1 MGASKMERVSK
12 IMMSDEMKTVSEAG
26 NEVEVED
33 FSQLLKEQEQA
44 VGGKTFEKGQI
55 VEGVIVQIGS
65 EAAYVNIG
73 AKSEAM
79 IPVAELLDPEE
90 GKVSHV
96 VGEMI
101 KAKVIGFDGSCIK
114 LSRSNKVVG
123 SIALEEAWQAG
134 LCVKARVKAVI
145 KGGFELDVFG
155 HRAFCPLSQIQKG
168 KVENPEALVGQSFDF
183 KIIKFAKK
191 GRDLV
196 LSRTALMADESNV
209 KREEALAKLEPG
221 MVLDAKVV
229 SLQDY
234 GAFVDIGDGVD
245 GLVHVSEISYGHIKH
260 PNEVLQVGQEVK
272 VVVLNV
278 EEKKDASKK
287 NARPTMKLSLSMK
300 RLESDP
306 FTEAFENIKPGAR
319 LSGKV
324 VRTTNFGAFVE
335 LAPGIEGLAHV
346 SELGWK
352 RNARVE
358 DFVKVGDTIEVIV
371 LSVDADARRISLSC
385 KGASEN
391 PWTVIDK
398 YYQVGQEVTGSVES
412 TTDFGVFVKLEH
424 GITALLPKSE
434 VGEASK
440 DVENAKKG
448 DALTAKI
455 IVIDPE
461 RKRVTLSTKAEGEK
475 SAAPRRAPRSARYDD
490 EQPREERRPRE
501 DRRSRRDN
509 SESYDESASFNSF
522 GSLFAGLKKK

>member
-1 MGASKMERVSK
+1 MERVSK
-12 IMMSDEMKTVSEAG
+12 VMMSDEMKTVSEAG
-26 NEVEVED
+26 NEVED
-33 FSQLLKEQEQA
+33 FSQLLKEQEQS
-44 VGGKTFEKGQI
+44 VGEKTFEKGQI

-65 EAAYVNIG
+65 DAAYVNIG
-73 AKSEAM
+73 AKAEALL
-79 IPVAELLDPEE
+79 PVAELMNPED

-96 VGEMI
+96 VGDTI
-101 KAKVIGFDGSCIK
+101 KAKIIGFDGSCIK

-123 SIALEEAWQAG
+123 SIALEEAWHSG
-134 LCVKARVKAVI
+134 LAVKARVKAVI
-145 KGGFELDVFG
+145 KGGFELDVHG

-168 KVENPEALVGQSFDF
+168 KVDNPEELVGQSFDF
-183 KIIKFAKK
+183 KIIKFEKK

-196 LSRTALMADESNV
+196 LSRTALMADENNI
-209 KREEALAKLEPG
+209 KREEVLAKLKPG

-245 GLVHVSEISYGHIKH
+245 GLVHVSEISYQHINH
-260 PNEVLQVGQEVK
+260 PNELLKVGQEVK

-278 EEKKDASKK
+278 EEKKSDKK

-306 FTEAFENIKPGAR
+306 FADALENIKVGAH

-324 VRTTNFGAFVE
+324 VRTTKFGAFVE
-335 LAPGIEGLAHV
+335 LAPGVEGLVHV
-346 SELGWK
+346 SELSWK

-358 DFVKVGDTIEVIV
+358 DVVKVGDTIEVSV
-371 LSVDADARRISLSC
+371 LSVDPDSQRISLSC
-385 KGASEN
+385 KSASEN
-391 PWTVIDK
+391 PWEVIDN
-398 YYQVGQEVTGSVES
+398 YYKVGQEVTGSVES
-412 TTDFGVFVKLEH
+412 TTDFGIFVKLEH

-434 VGEASK
+434 IGEATK
-440 DVENAKKG
+440 DVENSKKG
-448 DALTAKI
+448 DKLTAKI
-455 IVIDPE
+455 IVIDTD

-475 SAAPRRAPRSARYDD
+475 AAAPRRSPRPARHDD
-490 EQPREERRPRE
+490 DQPREERRPRE
-501 DRRSRRDN
+501 DRRPRREN

>member
-1 MGASKMERVSK
+1 
-12 IMMSDEMKTVSEAG
+12 MMSDEMKTVSEAG

-33 FSQLLKEQEQA
+33 FSQLLKEQEQS
-44 VGGKTFEKGQI
+44 VGEKTFEKGQI

-73 AKSEAM
+73 AKAEAM
-79 IPVAELLDPEE
+79 IPVAELMNPED

-96 VGEMI
+96 VGDTI
-101 KAKVIGFDGSCIK
+101 KAKIIGFDGSCIK

-123 SIALEEAWQAG
+123 SIALEEAYHSNLA
-134 LCVKARVKAVI
+134 VKARVKAVI

-168 KVENPEALVGQSFDF
+168 KVEKPEDLVGQSFDF

-196 LSRTALMADESNV
+196 LSHTALLDDANNL
-209 KREEALAKLEPG
+209 KREEVLAKLKPG

-245 GLVHVSEISYGHIKH
+245 GLVHVSEISYQHINK
-260 PNEVLQVGQEVK
+260 PSELLKVGQEVK
-272 VVVLNV
+272 VLVLNV
-278 EEKKDASKK
+278 EEKKDDSKK
-287 NARPTMKLSLSMK
+287 NAKPTMKLSLSMK

-306 FTEAFENIKPGAR
+306 FADALENIKAGAH

-335 LAPGIEGLAHV
+335 LAPGVEGLVHV

-358 DFVKVGDTIEVIV
+358 DFVKVGDTVEVSV
-371 LSVDADARRISLSC
+371 LSVDPDSHRISLSC
-385 KGASEN
+385 KSASEN
-391 PWTVIDK
+391 PWEVIDN
-398 YYQVGQEVTGSVES
+398 YYKAGQDVTGVVES
-412 TTDFGVFVKLEH
+412 ATDFGVFVKLEH

-434 VGEASK
+434 IGEASK
-440 DVENAKKG
+440 GLENAKKG
-448 DALTAKI
+448 DSLTAKI
-455 IVIDPE
+455 IVIDKD
-461 RKRVTLSTKAEGEK
+461 RKRVTLSTKADGEK
-475 SAAPRRAPRSARYDD
+475 AAAPRRSPRPARHDD
-490 EQPREERRPRE
+490 EQREERRPRE
-501 DRRSRRDN
+501 DRRPRREN